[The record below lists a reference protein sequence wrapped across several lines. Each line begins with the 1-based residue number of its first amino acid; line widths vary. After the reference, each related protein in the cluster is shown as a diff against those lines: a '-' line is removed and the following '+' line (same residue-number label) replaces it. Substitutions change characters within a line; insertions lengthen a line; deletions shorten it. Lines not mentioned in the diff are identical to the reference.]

1 MMRRRRA
8 LLGIVGL
15 TAALATVAA
24 ACSSSPG
31 SGSAK
36 KGHVT
41 LQLWAYPGY
50 EDVLPPTVSA
60 FNAKFG
66 PAITVHETV
75 IPENVYSTK
84 LDLAISAHSGPDLA
98 IPANPLDLPAG
109 HFLPLNSLFA
119 NAGINLASFNP
130 GAIDASCK
138 WSGQVYCMGNFL
150 GADITYYN
158 KALFSKAGVSFP
170 PANKPLTV
178 DQYVA
183 DSCKIYHATGTWGAA
198 SGDPYTWLA
207 RDNYVTPNGQ
217 YAHLVTPS
225 LIDVYTKIGMMY
237 KDKCAPSLSVF
248 DPWNRG
254 ADEFALGKMAMVITD
269 DRGIAKIEHAGI
281 DYGIAPVPV
290 PAGAHP
296 EVEGWTDSTGIVKGT
311 AHPAQA
317 WQFVKFLATGG
328 QSVAVKVAGDFP
340 LNAQVAVQDHWA
352 KNAGRRDFLQVEK
365 LTQPE
370 VYIPNIWNISL
381 AVYGVFTDVLNGM
394 PARQAL
400 QKAQSTY
407 QTELDQAWQTYM
419 RGTGGHNPNQGITYK

>member
-1 MMRRRRA
+1 M
-8 LLGIVGL
+8 LGIVGL
-15 TAALATVAA
+15 TAALAAVSAG
-24 ACSSSPG
+24 CSSS
-31 SGSAK
+31 SAN
-36 KGHVT
+36 KGHPGHVV
-41 LQLWAYPGY
+41 LQLWATPGY
-50 EDVLPPTVSA
+50 EDVLPATVRA
-60 FNAKFG
+60 FNAKYG

-98 IPANPLDLPAG
+98 MPYNALDLPG
-109 HFLPLNSLFA
+109 GRFLPLNAKFA
-119 NAGINLASFNP
+119 KAGINLASFNP

-138 WSGQVYCMGNFL
+138 WAGQVYCMGNFL
-150 GADITYYN
+150 GADVMYYN
-158 KALFSKAGVSFP
+158 KALFTKAGVPFP
-170 PANKPLTV
+170 PANQPLTV

-183 DSCKIYHATGTWGAA
+183 DACKIFHTTGTWGAA

-248 DPWNRG
+248 DPWNQG

-281 DYGIAPVPV
+281 NYGMAPVPV
-290 PAGAHP
+290 PTGAHP
-296 EVEGWTDSTGIVKGT
+296 EVEGWTDDIGIVKGT
-311 AHPAQA
+311 ANAAQA
-317 WQFVKFLATGG
+317 WQFIKFLATGG
-328 QSVAVKVAGDFP
+328 QDVAVKVAGDFP
-340 LNAQVAVQDHWA
+340 LNGQVAVKDHWA
-352 KNAGRRDFLQVEK
+352 KNAGRADFIQVEK

-381 AVYGVFTDVLNGM
+381 AVYGVFTDVLNGT

-400 QKAQSTY
+400 QKAQPTY

-419 RGTGGHNPNQGITYK
+419 QGTGGRNPNEGITFK